1 MNWWS
6 KLKYLLP
13 WVRERSERDM
23 REELQALAALAEPGE
38 LGNLTLAA
46 ENARDGWGWT
56 WLSTLLADVRYG
68 SRSLLRGPG
77 FLAATV
83 LTLTL
88 GIGANTT
95 IFSVINATILRPL
108 PFPDSKKLVLVWKT
122 YGKGPDNENII
133 SAPDYWD
140 FKNQTH
146 SFEDVAIFDS
156 SGRGYN
162 LSATGGEPEQVSGLR
177 VSASFFPV
185 LRAKPMLGRLFL
197 AEEELP
203 GKDHEVILSYG
214 LWKRRYGGDNGILGH
229 AIKIDGEDFTVVG
242 VMPREFSWQFWSG
255 PRELWVPVGYT
266 KTDYGRG
273 NNSFLSIAR
282 LKPGVTL
289 AQARSDLASVGQ
301 RIAKEFPVDD
311 TGVSATANPLDEYGV
326 EWLRHMLVTLLAAVS
341 LVLLIACVNVA
352 NLMLARGASRQKEI
366 AIRRALG
373 APAWR
378 IARQLLTES
387 LLLALVGGIAG
398 IVFAVWS
405 CRLLFH
411 LLGDQVQLPMRPVD
425 AVPLDGVVLAFA
437 LLLSCLSGVI
447 FGLVPAMSALRSDV
461 NEPLKEGGRESTE
474 GRSGR
479 LRHTLV
485 VIEVALAL
493 IVLSAAGLMIKS
505 TQRLLGVDPGLN
517 PKNVLTM
524 LVSVPQEAIYT
535 GPPGLPRFCRDLQ
548 EHVGVIPGVVSVGAV
563 GHLPFRGN
571 AGRSFQIEGRPPAAP
586 EHVPGGSYSIA
597 CPGYFRSMGIPVEG
611 REFSDG
617 DTLDSPGVIVINR
630 AMAHQFWPK
639 ENPIGRAI
647 RFGPSDGPRLTI
659 IGIAGDVHYQGLDAP
674 VTSQF
679 MRPYTQSGWP
689 IMNIVVQTRYSPE
702 AFAPSIKKAVRAFLP
717 DRPVTNIESM
727 ASIVR
732 DSTGSRQ
739 VPMLLLSSFSAI
751 ALLLAAIGI
760 IGVVSYSVTQRSQEI
775 AIRMALGAQGTNVI
789 GMVLRGSMTWVL
801 AGICIGILGAIGAA
815 RVLGGLL
822 FEVRPTDPAVLI
834 AVSVVLASVALLA
847 SFIPAVRA
855 ARFDPMRVL
864 RRE

>member
-1 MNWWS
+1 MNWPRIR
-6 KLKYLLP
+6 YLLP
-13 WVRERSERDM
+13 WVRRQSERDM
-23 REELQALAALAEPGE
+23 REELRALAALAERGE

-56 WLSTLLADVRYG
+56 WLSTFLADVRYG
-68 SRSLLRGPG
+68 SRSFLREPG

-83 LTLTL
+83 LTLAL

-95 IFSVINATILRPL
+95 IFSVINATILKPL
-108 PFPDSKKLVLVWKT
+108 PFPDSKRLVLVWKT

-133 SAPDYWD
+133 SAPDFWD
-140 FKNQTH
+140 FRSQTH
-146 SFEDVAIFDS
+146 SFEGVAIFDS

-162 LSATGGEPEQVSGLR
+162 LSASGAEPEQVSGLR

-185 LRAKPMLGRLFL
+185 LRAKPMLGRIFF

-214 LWKRRYGGDNGILGH
+214 LWKRRYGGDTGIVGQ

-242 VMPREFSWQFWSG
+242 VMPREFGWQFWSA

-289 AQARSDLASVGQ
+289 GQARSDLASVGN

-311 TGVSATANPLDEYGV
+311 AGVSATANPLEEYGV
-326 EWLRHMLVTLLAAVS
+326 EALRHTLVTLLAAVC

-387 LLLALVGGIAG
+387 LLLAFMGGAAG
-398 IVFAVWS
+398 VLLAVWS

-411 LLGDQVQLPMRPVD
+411 VLGDQMQLPMRPVD
-425 AVPLDGVVLAFA
+425 SVPLDGFVLAFA
-437 LLLSCLSGVI
+437 LLLSCLTGVM
-447 FGLVPAMSALRSDV
+447 FGLAPALSALRTGV

-474 GRSGR
+474 GHGGR

-485 VIEVALAL
+485 AAEVALAL
-493 IVLSAAGLMIKS
+493 VVLSAAGLMIKS
-505 TQRLLGVDPGLN
+505 TKRLLGVDPGLN

-524 LVSVPQEAIYT
+524 LVSVPQDAIYT
-535 GPPGLPRFCRDLQ
+535 GPPGLPRFCRDLT
-548 EHVGVIPGVVSVGAV
+548 EHVGAIPGVLSVGAV
-563 GHLPFRGN
+563 SHLPFEGS
-571 AGRSFQIEGRPPAAP
+571 AGRGFQIEGRPPADP
-586 EHVPGGSYSIA
+586 EHVPGASYSVA
-597 CPGYFRSMGIPVEG
+597 CPSYFRSMGIPIQG
-611 REFSDG
+611 REFTDR
-617 DTLDSPGVIVINR
+617 DTLDSSGVIVINQ
-630 AMAHQFWPK
+630 AMAREFWPK
-639 ENPIGRAI
+639 ENPIGKAI
-647 RFGPSDGPRLTI
+647 RFGGSDGPRLTI
-659 IGIAGDVHYQGLDAP
+659 VGIAGDVHYQGLDAP

-679 MRPYTQSGWP
+679 MRPYTQAGWP
-689 IMNIVVQTRYSPE
+689 IMNIVVRARYAPAAFTSP
-702 AFAPSIKKAVRAFLP
+702 IKKAMKTFLP
-717 DRPVTNIESM
+717 DRPVSNIETM
-727 ASIVR
+727 ANIVR
-732 DSTGSRQ
+732 NSTGSRQ
-739 VPMLLLSSFSAI
+739 VPMLLLSAFSAI
-751 ALLLAAIGI
+751 ALLLAAVGI

-775 AIRMALGAQGTNVI
+775 GIRMALGARGTNVI
-789 GMVLRGSMTWVL
+789 SMVLRGSMTWVL
-801 AGICIGILGAIGAA
+801 AGLAIGILGAIGTA
-815 RVLGGLL
+815 RILGELL
-822 FEVRPTDPAVLI
+822 YEVRPTDPAVLG
-834 AVSVVLASVALLA
+834 AVSVVLAGVALLA
-847 SFIPAVRA
+847 SFIPALRA
-855 ARFDPMRVL
+855 AHFDPMRVL
-864 RRE
+864 HRE